1 MRPAVT
7 VRAVVFD
14 LDGLLVDSEP
24 LQIAAWQAFLAGYG
38 RRLEDGLLNELFGL
52 RLRDSA
58 RLVIER
64 LGLPLTLEQVL
75 AGRDA
80 IFLDSLAGRLRPMPG
95 ARELVTELAA
105 RGIPLALATSGHR
118 HYVERALAEIGLAG
132 AFPVHVTAEDVEQGK
147 PAPDCYRLAAARLGL
162 RPEACLALEDA
173 PLGVRAA
180 RAAGLRCL
188 AIPNEHTR
196 SLPGLQ
202 EADAILPSLHEV
214 LPWLEAHGWLA
225 RNSIRTTDR
234 GSCRGE

>member
-1 MRPAVT
+1 MGPAVT

-38 RRLEDGLLNELFGL
+38 KRLDDGLLNELFGL

-58 RLVIER
+58 RLMIDR
-64 LGLPLTLEQVL
+64 LDLPLTLEQVITE
-75 AGRDA
+75 RDA
-80 IFLDSLAGRLRPMPG
+80 IFLDSLAGQLRAMPG
-95 ARELVTELAA
+95 APELVAELAE
-105 RGIPLALATSGHR
+105 RGVPRALATSGHR

-132 AFPVHVTAEDVEQGK
+132 MFPVLVTAEDVEQGK
-147 PAPDCYRLAAARLGL
+147 PAPDCYRLAADWLGL
-162 RPEACLALEDA
+162 PPEACLAIEDA

-196 SLPGLQ
+196 SLPGLE

-214 LPWLEAHGWLA
+214 LPWLEAQGWLE
-225 RNSIRTTDR
+225 RNPARTTDR
-234 GSCRGE
+234 GSRRGE

>member
-1 MRPAVT
+1 MGPAVT

-24 LQIAAWQAFLAGYG
+24 LQIAAWQAFLVGYG
-38 RRLEDGLLNELFGL
+38 KRLDDGLLNELFGL

-58 RLVIER
+58 RLMIDR
-64 LGLPLTLEQVL
+64 LDLPLTLEQVITE
-75 AGRDA
+75 RDA
-80 IFLDSLAGRLRPMPG
+80 IFLDSLAGQLRAMPG
-95 ARELVTELAA
+95 APELVAELAE
-105 RGIPLALATSGHR
+105 RGVPRALATSGHR

-132 AFPVHVTAEDVEQGK
+132 MFPVLVTAEDVEQGK
-147 PAPDCYRLAAARLGL
+147 PAPDCYRLAADWLGL
-162 RPEACLALEDA
+162 PPEACLALEDA

-196 SLPGLQ
+196 SLPGLE

-214 LPWLEAHGWLA
+214 LPWLEAQGWLE
-225 RNSIRTTDR
+225 RNPARTTDR